1 MRTQRLPRRAVAI
14 ALAFIVLA
22 AMIGIS
28 ALRSGD
34 DHQPSASVP
43 EHSLGAAR
51 DAFPEPSQSNDTKD
65 VALRE
70 GVARLAST
78 PLYASESAPPRI
90 TGAATEQAD
99 LYSAEFVRRLLSRDY
114 AKVSRDSHL
123 AWVQAESA
131 PTTEP
136 LVIGL
141 VPESARDRFA
151 VWSVADA
158 TTGPAPVPAQD
169 DWSQLASQR
178 AIDAAQIERV
188 HQPTVWTNAVASG
201 RITDPGVTARE
212 VSATVVRTSDAGTQ
226 RFSVA
231 VSLNLEGPPVR
242 SAYGVVGVIT
252 FTSIPVGPA

>member
-1 MRTQRLPRRAVAI
+1 MPRGALAVA
-14 ALAFIVLA
+14 LAVVVLGVMSGFA
-22 AMIGIS
+22 AFRGGESDQPRPAAPQHS
-28 ALRSGD
+28 APA
-34 DHQPSASVP
+34 Q
-43 EHSLGAAR
+43 R
-51 DAFPEPSQSNDTKD
+51 DAIAEPTLPDDTTD
-65 VALRE
+65 VALQQ
-70 GVARLAST
+70 GLSNIAST
-78 PLYASESAPPRI
+78 PLYQGKPASPQI

-99 LYSAEFVRRLLSRDY
+99 LYATEFVRRLLSRDY
-114 AKVSRDSHL
+114 AKVPRDSHL

-151 VWSVADA
+151 IWSVTD
-158 TTGPAPVPAQD
+158 TTAGPAPVPEQGE
-169 DWSQLASQR
+169 WTQLAAQR
-178 AIDAAQIERV
+178 AVDSAQVERI
-188 HQPTVWTNAVASG
+188 HQPVVWTNAVASG

-212 VSATVVRTSDAGTQ
+212 VFATVTRSSPDGTQ